1 MSAEDGEQVVTVEV
15 DVKAEDETPDGGVQP
30 AESEPAAGTE
40 ETTANGETAAAT
52 EETTAN
58 GETAAA
64 AATDEQQQEA
74 GGDAGGEDSGTE
86 DAVEANGTST
96 NHLRGKRKRSI

>member
-30 AESEPAAGTE
+30 AESEPAAGTD
-40 ETTANGETAAAT
+40 ETAAAAT